1 MALLAAAALMPASV
15 AVVYDQSIDVTWIGG
30 AVNDLWASCDGWDS
44 GYCPMK
50 CAQVTIE
57 DDAPVT
63 VATRVSRVNNEQH
76 CFVLEDSLA
85 NPGGG
90 KPRNFPHL
98 FSRMRSSRAR
108 ALPYNH
114 FWQLFQN
121 CPPFSGGRQ
130 EQRTKRKLQLEKG
143 TKAVADRT

>member
-1 MALLAAAALMPASV
+1 MTSSWVAAPVGRPVQIGETPKKSYPRTFPMKVARSPGRPMALLAAAALMPASV

-76 CFVLEDSLA
+76 CFVLEDSRSLKK
-85 NPGGG
+85 NHGG
-90 KPRNFPHL
+90 
-98 FSRMRSSRAR
+98 
-108 ALPYNH
+108 
-114 FWQLFQN
+114 
-121 CPPFSGGRQ
+121 
-130 EQRTKRKLQLEKG
+130 
-143 TKAVADRT
+143 